1 MVEDEEGIC
10 FFSQAKPLAT
20 PSRDQATSKRGAI
33 RLHLHMETA
42 NPVRQTQ
49 RELTLFQPGLKVFL
63 RRALPVWGVLAE
75 HPRTTHLICYVH
87 WCL

>member
-1 MVEDEEGIC
+1 MVENEEGIR

-20 PSRDQATSKRGAI
+20 PSRDQATSKRRAI

-63 RRALPVWGVLAE
+63 AERYPFGESSPNTPAL
-75 HPRTTHLICYVH
+75 HT
-87 WCL
+87 